1 MLATIHKN
9 HVNSAP
15 GTATIDTCH
24 GAEAQPSKP
33 ERLTENEVE
42 RLAECED
49 AIEQV
54 RRSVYLAGLA
64 LITIREERLYREHYS
79 SFEDYV
85 VKRWKRSRGRAYQM
99 IDQADVSK
107 RLSNALDTEIIV
119 NARQAQLLKP
129 FPDGEMA
136 VLWARTRN
144 DSTNGKVA
152 TKQLKALVD
161 EHRAAK
167 DGVRPSTPEPR
178 ASAIPGA
185 STFNADQARKALAAT
200 VETEL
205 RRWPKEHLNS
215 ALDFLASMVVEWA
228 DGKRG

>member
-1 MLATIHKN
+1 MLPTIHSDDL
-9 HVNSAP
+9 NSAP
-15 GTATIDTCH
+15 VAATIGVCQVVD
-24 GAEAQPSKP
+24 ALPPKP
-33 ERLTENEVE
+33 EKLTETEAE

-64 LITIREERLYREHYS
+64 LITIRDERLYREHYP

-136 VLWARTRN
+136 VLWARTLA
-144 DSTNGKVA
+144 DSADGKVA

-161 EHRAAK
+161 QHRAAK
-167 DGVRPSTPEPR
+167 GGVSPSTPEPR
-178 ASAIPGA
+178 TSAIPGP

-205 RRWPKEHLNS
+205 RHWPKEHLKL
-215 ALDFLASMVVEWA
+215 ALDFLASIVVDWA